1 VQELIQTTAA
11 GLERA
16 VNAALA
22 LDHEAEDRLWRLDG
36 RVLAVELTGLAAPLT
51 VIPVAGRLTI
61 APAWDGE
68 VDATIHGAPFS
79 LLRLGLGDQ
88 GTVRRGDVRI
98 TGRVEVAQSFQRLFS
113 ELDIDWEEHVSRL
126 LGDAAA
132 HRLGGLARDLGR
144 WADRLFG
151 NGLATTGEYLRE
163 ERRWLP
169 SAPAVAA
176 RREDI
181 AILRDDV
188 ARVEARIR
196 LLEEQNR
203 AGT

>member
-1 VQELIQTTAA
+1 MQELIQTTAA

-22 LDHEAEDRLWRLDG
+22 LDPEAEGHLRRLDG
-36 RVLAVELTGLAAPLT
+36 RVLAVELTGLGASLA

-68 VDATIHGAPFS
+68 ADATIHGAPFS

-98 TGRVEVAQSFQRLFS
+98 SGRVEVAQSFQRFFDQ
-113 ELDIDWEEHVSRL
+113 LDIDWEEHASRL
-126 LGDAAA
+126 LGDATA
-132 HRLGGLARDLGR
+132 HRLGGLARDLGH
-144 WADRLFG
+144 WAGRLFG

-181 AILRDDV
+181 ATLRDDV
-188 ARVEARIR
+188 ARMEARIR
-196 LLEEQNR
+196 LLEDR
-203 AGT
+203 GGAGT